1 MNNKNKKG
9 FTLVELIVV
18 LAIFGMIMGV
28 ILNMIKPTQ
37 EIYNDTDATMETN
50 LKGSALVNYL
60 DDHLRYATNV
70 LVLENYCG
78 VPQVSPS
85 GTLGSDTTT
94 YEKCIIIDNN
104 NLRGYSLKSYS
115 GDDTDTVQK
124 RMGATGCI
132 IDVSKLSS
140 EGLNLDNS
148 KVAMSVDYYDNYK
161 FDISASVTQIDDMC
175 TLDVSIDA
183 YQPKY
188 EGGSY
193 QFNKTKFKKEASVD
207 LTNIN
212 LDAGDSYK
220 VRGDIDFSAT
230 PAAYTTYPQASAPSG
245 ATTQQAKYY
254 DTSDTSNTYTYIFY
268 DNTTTSSSTQYSVK
282 YIYSASDSDPAYAGK
297 QIGGTSNVLKGT
309 LLKTAPTIPS
319 RPGYGSPSWYDDAGN
334 LVDFTTG
341 VVINSDMVFSA
352 VYPSLGTPHNV
363 TFKNLDGSTFTTNPV
378 YDGDFAANP
387 GPPADM
393 DIMKQELV
401 DWVEELTHDSIS
413 KFTVTGDVAFVPVVK
428 NKWKV
433 EFEVEGTIDSTYT
446 TYVSDGGYATYAGA
460 NPVPSDATKVF
471 DKWVVKSTSDEMSVT
486 PITGDTIFEAQF
498 VEKPPSSVSV
508 QSVSAPEYNGWQSL
522 KYKIVLLNTTPD
534 DVYDWSLSFDIPS

>member
-1 MNNKNKKG
+1 MKETIQNP
-9 FTLVELIVV
+9 EL
-18 LAIFGMIMGV
+18 
-28 ILNMIKPTQ
+28 
-37 EIYNDTDATMETN
+37 
-50 LKGSALVNYL
+50 
-60 DDHLRYATNV
+60 
-70 LVLENYCG
+70 
-78 VPQVSPS
+78 
-85 GTLGSDTTT
+85 
-94 YEKCIIIDNN
+94 
-104 NLRGYSLKSYS
+104 
-115 GDDTDTVQK
+115 
-124 RMGATGCI
+124 
-132 IDVSKLSS
+132 
-140 EGLNLDNS
+140 
-148 KVAMSVDYYDNYK
+148 
-161 FDISASVTQIDDMC
+161 
-175 TLDVSIDA
+175 
-183 YQPKY
+183 
-188 EGGSY
+188 
-193 QFNKTKFKKEASVD
+193 
-207 LTNIN
+207 
-212 LDAGDSYK
+212 
-220 VRGDIDFSAT
+220 
-230 PAAYTTYPQASAPSG
+230 
-245 ATTQQAKYY
+245 AK
-254 DTSDTSNTYTYIFY
+254 
-268 DNTTTSSSTQYSVK
+268 
-282 YIYSASDSDPAYAGK
+282 DSD
-297 QIGGTSNVLKGT
+297 TSNVLKGT

-534 DVYDWSLSFDIPS
+534 DVYDWSLSFDIPSSTSNNSVGDWKYTVNQSGNTITTYCTGRDSWNSVVVPAGGTLEITVLLKAPDVDSNHGVNSSADIPAGYDLSNVTLN